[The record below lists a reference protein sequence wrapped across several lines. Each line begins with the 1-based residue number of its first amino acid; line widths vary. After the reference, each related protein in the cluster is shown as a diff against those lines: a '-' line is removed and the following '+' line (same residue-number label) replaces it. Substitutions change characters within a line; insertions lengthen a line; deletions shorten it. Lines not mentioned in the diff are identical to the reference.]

1 MEKDWSTGEEN
12 VFLRQA
18 IGRVIDET
26 LNSLPRKVGS
36 IGQGHG
42 QIRSADY
49 ILAP

>member
-26 LNSLPRKVGS
+26 LNSLPREWGLLDRDMGK
-36 IGQGHG
+36 
-42 QIRSADY
+42 
-49 ILAP
+49 